1 MMVVV
6 NLQQKGV
13 KQMEKAKNT
22 KFKQVLKHLETQRSI
37 TSLEAIKL
45 YGATRLS
52 DIIFKLRKK
61 GYCIVSISEDTK
73 DRNGNR
79 CSYVRYVLKASEL

>member
-1 MMVVV
+1 M
-6 NLQQKGV
+6 QQRV
-13 KQMEKAKNT
+13 TKA
-22 KFKQVLKHLETQRSI
+22 KQVLKHLETQRSI

-52 DIIFKLRKK
+52 DIIFKLRKR
-61 GYCIVSISEDTK
+61 GYHIVSISEDTK

-79 CSYVRYVLKASEL
+79 CSYVRYVLKASEF